1 MAEVI
6 QKDLDVMVDL
16 LFNQNKFL
24 YQHLFNS
31 YHQFIEEIIP
41 YSLSRNINT
50 FYENIIDDKIFSHG
64 FKIED
69 ISIRPCENNNN
80 IIFPNDAR
88 KNHLNYF
95 ASIVGKVTQVVQIE
109 DLITGE
115 KNIKTVGEISPN
127 IIVASVPIMV
137 KSKYCTTH
145 IKKDLHGECK
155 YEPGGYFI
163 VNGQEKVVMSIESM
177 TTNKLLVYT
186 KKDSSYKDGYFY
198 SAQIN
203 SRVND
208 WSDNLQIVTIRN
220 RKDGVITFKS
230 SQFAELPITII
241 LRAYGIESD
250 KNIINLI
257 TNDINDNRM
266 VNMIRTSLSESFDDM
281 GNEIKSKESA
291 MNYLISKLKY
301 NKRISITNED
311 VAVIQR
317 KILLNKIMTHD
328 ILPHLGEDIEKKV
341 IFIGYMIKRLLEVTL
356 HREEPDNR
364 DGFMNKR
371 IEPPGVLLGQIF
383 RQNWKKML
391 SEIGKNFK
399 KRNKNDSEP
408 VNVVNMMKPI
418 VIEHGIKTA
427 LSTGIWGIHKSKK
440 GVAQSIIRL
449 SWLKSLAELRRV
461 MAPNP
466 DKSTSGVIGIRMV
479 DNNQLFFICPVETP
493 EGSKIGITKH
503 LAMSATISLQNTAQK
518 EIIVNIMIKREDFIK
533 TTDLPFDKMNK
544 YCRVFLNGDIIGF
557 TKKGIDLYHS
567 LKDERMNG
575 KIDKFT
581 SIGLNFRRHELFIWC
596 DGGRLIRPLLRVE
609 DNKLAFNKKSLE
621 KALKYD
627 NSIEINKGW
636 KLLMNEYK
644 NIVEYEDVE
653 SAQFLMIAPKLLE
666 VVNNHKKYTNS
677 KIKKGKNMIN
687 RYGENRYVRYT
698 HCEFHQWLM
707 TGTLVSNIPFANH
720 NYGAR
725 NIIVFSQSKHAIGI
739 YLTSYKDRMDI
750 SAVLYHPQVPI
761 VQTKGM
767 KYNNSLDMPYG
778 ENAIVAIMSYTGY
791 NQEDSLIFNQ
801 SAIDRGFFR
810 ADTLKKYFS
819 EIVKNP
825 STSQD
830 DIFMRPDKNKVT
842 GMKQGN
848 YDKLNENGYI
858 EEETQIENGDIII
871 GKVSPIQPTGNN
883 DKVFKDSSEMFKS
896 NVKGVIDRVHTG
908 IYNNEGYEL
917 YNVRVREERVPI
929 IGDKFCLKLE
939 SLILTNNGWV
949 KLKDINIRKNK
960 IATLVNKSEL
970 DYVYASDKFEFDCND
985 EELYHIKNQQINIIC
1000 TKNHKMFVKKRNM
1013 KEYEFIEAKNVFGKR
1028 VKYKKD
1034 AKNINIDIKFMNLDN
1049 INYDMDN
1056 FLKLLGSFINDGYYD
1071 ECNRN
1076 SELVD
1081 YFKELSKCT
1090 SEKCLPD
1097 FVWDLSERQS
1107 HILMNSLLQGDGSC
1121 NKQGSAGYYTSSK
1134 RLSEDI
1140 QRLSLHCGWSGT
1152 ILLYKEKDTINNN
1165 YCIRIVKSKNNPQVN
1180 HGHVHEQNIQ
1190 IEEYIKF
1197 TGKVGCLEIPDT
1209 HLFYYKE
1216 DEFSPPVWTGNS
1228 NRHGQKGTLGI
1239 ALPQKDMPFTKEG
1252 IIPDLILNCHALPS
1266 RMTIAQ
1272 LAECLASK
1280 IGAIEGRVIDGTP
1293 YEGIDLD
1300 ITKLPKMLEK
1310 LGYGG
1315 YGNETLYCGMT
1326 GKKIKCQI
1334 FIGPTYYNRLKHMT
1348 LDKVHGRSSGPRQAL
1363 TRQPLEGRA
1372 RGGGLRVGEMEKDSM
1387 VAHGISQ
1394 FLKERMM
1401 ECSDISKVYVCDKCG
1416 IFATKVIDKNFYT
1429 CHNPD
1434 CMKDPKISAI
1444 TIPHACKL
1452 LFQELMSVNIL
1463 PRIKTE
1469 ASIYGDNI

>member
-1 MAEVI
+1 MADVK

-16 LFNQNKFL
+16 LLNQNKYL

-41 YSLSRNINT
+41 YSLGRNINT
-50 FYENIIDDKIFSHG
+50 FYENIIDDKIYSHG
-64 FKIED
+64 FKIDD

-115 KNIKTVGEISPN
+115 KNIKTVGDINPN

-137 KSKYCTTH
+137 KSKYCTTF

-177 TTNKLLVYT
+177 TTNKVLVYS
-186 KKDSSYKDGYFY
+186 KKDSSYEGGYYY

-250 KNIINLI
+250 KDIVNLI
-257 TNDINDNRM
+257 TNDIKDNRM
-266 VNMIRTSLSESFDDM
+266 VNMLRTSLSESYDDM
-281 GNEIKSKESA
+281 GNEIKSREDA

-301 NKRISITNED
+301 NKRISITNEE
-311 VAVIQR
+311 VAEIQR

-328 ILPHLGEDIEKKV
+328 ILPHLGEDTDKKV
-341 IFIGYMIKRLLEVTL
+341 IFIGFMIKRLLEVIL
-356 HREEPDNR
+356 GREKQDNR

-371 IEPPGVLLGQIF
+371 VEPPGVLLGQIF

-399 KRNKNDSEP
+399 KRNKNDGEP
-408 VNVVNMMKPI
+408 INVVNMIKPI

-440 GVAQSIIRL
+440 GVAQSVIRL

-466 DKSTSGVIGIRMV
+466 DKSTSGVVGIRMV

-493 EGSKIGITKH
+493 EGGKIGITKH

-518 EIIVNIMIKREDFIK
+518 EIINNMMDKRDDFVKITNIPFNMMNRYCKVFI
-533 TTDLPFDKMNK
+533 
-544 YCRVFLNGDIIGF
+544 NGDIVGL
-557 TKKGIDLYHS
+557 TKKGLDLYDY
-567 LKDERMNG
+567 LKQERMNG

-581 SIGLNFRRHELFIWC
+581 SIGLNYRRRELFIWC

-609 DNKLAFNKKSLE
+609 DNKLIYNKKIFE
-621 KALKYD
+621 RALKYD
-627 NSIEINKGW
+627 TSTEISKGW
-636 KLLMNEYK
+636 KLLMNEFK
-644 NIVEYEDVE
+644 NVVEYEDVE
-653 SAQFLMIAPKLLE
+653 SAQYLMIAPKLLA
-666 VVNNHKKYTNS
+666 VIDNHKKFTNS
-677 KIKKGKNMIN
+677 KSKKGKNMLN
-687 RYGENRYVRYT
+687 RYGDNRFVRYT
-698 HCEFHQWLM
+698 HCELHQWLM

-801 SAIDRGFFR
+801 SAIDRGLFR

-830 DIFMRPDKNKVT
+830 DVFMRPDKNKVT

-848 YDKLNENGYI
+848 YDKLNDKGFI
-858 EEETQIENGDIII
+858 EEETEIVNGDIII

-883 DKVFKDSSEMFKS
+883 DKVFKDSSEIFKS
-896 NVKGVIDRVHTG
+896 NVTGVIDRVHTG

-929 IGDKFCLKLE
+929 IGDKFCLKE
-939 SLILTNNGWV
+939 DTQILTDSGW
-949 KLKDINIRKNK
+949 KKISTIDIKKDKVATIDKNHSLYYINP
-960 IATLVNKSEL
+960 SE
-970 DYVYASDKFEFDCND
+970 KFEFDYDD
-985 EELYHIKNQQINIIC
+985 EMFYYKNKHVMIDC
-1000 TKNHKMFVKKRNM
+1000 TMNHKLYVRLRGKENYELIKAKDLNKRKCQVLKNCVNNKKST
-1013 KEYEFIEAKNVFGKR
+1013 EFITINNI
-1028 VKYKKD
+1028 KYKTNTFLQLVGAYISDGNVNNNKVIISCVKERKINFCRKFLNELNIEYQYKD
-1034 AKNINIDIKFMNLDN
+1034 DKIQ
-1049 INYDMDN
+1049 
-1056 FLKLLGSFINDGYYD
+1056 FINKDISDYLKNMG
-1071 ECNRN
+1071 NNAISKKLN
-1076 SELVD
+1076 SELLS
-1081 YFKELSKCT
+1081 LSKEE
-1090 SEKCLPD
+1090 S
-1097 FVWDLSERQS
+1097 R
-1107 HILMNSLLQGDGSC
+1107 ILLNSLLQGDGHTDVNGFSR
-1121 NKQGSAGYYTSSK
+1121 YTTISSE
-1134 RLSEDI
+1134 LADNV
-1140 QRLSLHCGWSGT
+1140 T
-1152 ILLYKEKDTINNN
+1152 ILAFNSGYSSHIKKELNKNITRCGIRNLGERKGEFIKVTQKHDVYRISIIRKHNNAWMF
-1165 YCIRIVKSKNNPQVN
+1165 KKNNPS
-1180 HGHVHEQNIQ
+1180 NI
-1190 IEEYIKF
+1190 YKTYHF
-1197 TGKVGCLEIPDT
+1197 KGKVYSIEVPESHI
-1209 HLFYYKE
+1209 YYMRNDKL
-1216 DEFSPPVWTGNS
+1216 SPPLWIGNS
-1228 NRHGQKGTLGI
+1228 NRHG
-1239 ALPQKDMPFTKEG
+1239 
-1252 IIPDLILNCHALPS
+1252 
-1266 RMTIAQ
+1266 
-1272 LAECLASK
+1272 
-1280 IGAIEGRVIDGTP
+1280 
-1293 YEGIDLD
+1293 
-1300 ITKLPKMLEK
+1300 
-1310 LGYGG
+1310 
-1315 YGNETLYCGMT
+1315 
-1326 GKKIKCQI
+1326 
-1334 FIGPTYYNRLKHMT
+1334 
-1348 LDKVHGRSSGPRQAL
+1348 
-1363 TRQPLEGRA
+1363 
-1372 RGGGLRVGEMEKDSM
+1372 
-1387 VAHGISQ
+1387 
-1394 FLKERMM
+1394 
-1401 ECSDISKVYVCDKCG
+1401 
-1416 IFATKVIDKNFYT
+1416 
-1429 CHNPD
+1429 
-1434 CMKDPKISAI
+1434 
-1444 TIPHACKL
+1444 
-1452 LFQELMSVNIL
+1452 
-1463 PRIKTE
+1463 
-1469 ASIYGDNI
+1469 